1 MRGDEV
7 DLGLR
12 LLDDQLIDAEGRR
25 CGRVDDIELEGGPGT
40 QARVAALLSGAG
52 AWRWR
57 APRRLAGV
65 FGAVTPPFV
74 HRIPWED
81 VDDVATTV
89 KLARSAAA
97 LGLGT
102 EDGRAVRWVREPVEG
117 TLLVSQLL
125 GARAVTASGEQ
136 LGRIRDV
143 RVQRVGAQ
151 RPEKVEEPWVLV
163 GLLVGGVLALRQRL
177 GATPEQ
183 RRVGGDESPPPPNLV
198 GWERVLEV
206 GDGVVRVAD

>member
-25 CGRVDDIELEGGPGT
+25 CGRVDDVELQGGPGA
-40 QARVAALLSGAG
+40 QARVAALLTGAG

-57 APRRLAGV
+57 VPRTLTRA
-65 FGAVTPPFV
+65 FGAFTPPFV
-74 HRIPWED
+74 HRIPWD
-81 VDDVATTV
+81 AVDDVATTV

-102 EDGRAVRWVREPVEG
+102 EDGRAVHWVREPVEG
-117 TLLVSQLL
+117 TLRVSQLL
-125 GARAVTASGEQ
+125 GARAVGASGEQ

-143 RVQRVGAQ
+143 RVRREGVQ
-151 RPEKVEEPWVLV
+151 RPEKVAEPWIVV
-163 GLLVGGVLALRQRL
+163 GLLVGGTLALRQRL

-183 RRVGGDESPPPPNLV
+183 RRAGGDEPPPPNLV
-198 GWERVLEV
+198 AWERVLEV